1 MKYLTDTEVADQ
13 FGISKEQVQRRC
25 AAGQW
30 PHMRVGKAYRFKAE
44 HVAAIE
50 ALCEVKPRETTA
62 DETWGR
68 KRRSA

>member
-1 MKYLTDTEVADQ
+1 MRYLTDTDVAEQ

-50 ALCEVKPRETTA
+50 ALCEVPVRLKTA
-62 DETWGR
+62 DESWGR
-68 KRRSA
+68 KRRRQ